1 MPVTV
6 ITGASTGIGEALA
19 RELAR
24 RGHAVGLIA
33 RRGELLEALAQQIR
47 GGGGRAAVAACDVTD
62 RVGLAAAVARI
73 ESELGP
79 TDLLVANAGSGQPTP
94 GHRLDVDAVER
105 IWKLNINGVLYAI
118 DAVLPGMLARGR
130 GHISAVSS
138 VAGWRGLRGNG
149 AYCASKAAVSTLLE
163 SFRSDLK
170 PKGIAVTTIHPGFI
184 QTPLTD
190 KNQYYMPFL
199 APADAAAR
207 VFADG
212 LLARQSE
219 VNYPVRMRWLMGL
232 GRVLPNWLW
241 GLVMSRFRMG

>member
-19 RELAR
+19 KELAR

-33 RRGELLEALAQQIR
+33 RRAELLDALAQGIR
-47 GGGGRAAVAACDVTD
+47 SAGGRAAVAACDVTD
-62 RVGLAAAVARI
+62 RVALAAAVTRI

-79 TDLLVANAGSGQPTP
+79 TDVLVANAGIGGATP
-94 GHRLDVDAVER
+94 AHKLDVDAIER
-105 IWKLNINGVLYAI
+105 MWKLNISGVLYSI
-118 DAVLPGMLARGR
+118 EAVLPGMLARGR
-130 GHISAVSS
+130 GQISAVSS

-149 AYCASKAAVSTLLE
+149 AYCSSKAAVTTLLE

-184 QTPLTD
+184 KTPLTD
-190 KNQYYMPFL
+190 KNKYYMPFL
-199 APADAAAR
+199 APADVAAR

-212 LLARQSE
+212 LEARASE

-232 GRVLPNWLW
+232 GRLVPNWTW
-241 GLVMSRFRMG
+241 DLVMSRFRMG